1 MMAALCEIR
10 TSLSF
15 VDEYSSQGVTL
26 LAEVAKP
33 GVYPVL
39 GDRRLFDLFS
49 YAGGLSDK
57 ASRTVVITHRTEPD
71 KPETIHMAR
80 NLLDD
85 PNSNVYVRP
94 GDTIEVRRAPIIYVV
109 GDVGRPSGML
119 IDRADQIE
127 RRS

>member
-1 MMAALCEIR
+1 VRNPHVTI
-10 TSLSF
+10 F

-26 LAEVAKP
+26 LGEVAKP

-71 KPETIHMAR
+71 KPEIIHLAHAISLMTPQAM
-80 NLLDD
+80 
-85 PNSNVYVRP
+85 S
-94 GDTIEVRRAPIIYVV
+94 T
-109 GDVGRPSGML
+109 SGPAIQL
-119 IDRADQIE
+119 R
-127 RRS
+127 